1 MDSDCGKG
9 TVMDRN
15 MRIAIVGGSLV
26 GPVTKLLLERE
37 GFTDV
42 TVFESMTEAQS
53 RSGGV
58 MGLRIPTIETL
69 ESVGILRRDVIALR
83 DTNTYS
89 YDLGPKN
96 GVPVSRGYSDFPG
109 IVTSWDA
116 LHDQLASKVDV
127 QYGREVTGIHE
138 SDGVMVLDIT
148 AKLGKERSHSSFGV
162 FDLVLFADGRKSTGR
177 TLLDPLRTM
186 EYQGY
191 VVWRGLATPPRPTPT
206 GFNRYYDFTNNRL
219 FSLTGPIIQS
229 GKSYWEFSHN
239 LDRELWQAMAG
250 GSPEDKAYLLP
261 NKVDENTRQII
272 HSAMRHMPD
281 TFQNLVFDSEI
292 SGIPVN
298 DGRFPDRA
306 FFRVGKG
313 YAALLGDALIPVR
326 LQVGAGL
333 NMGLLEGKSL
343 VDTLARTEDL
353 STSLASWEESTLDAL
368 ARWTELGRSRVN
380 RLNLGHYEPVR
391 PGWTTAPM
399 GGAFDE
405 PAWVLA

>member
-1 MDSDCGKG
+1 
-9 TVMDRN
+9 MDRN

-26 GPVTKLLLERE
+26 GPVTKLLLEKE

-42 TVFESMTEAQS
+42 TVFESMSEAQS

-58 MGLRIPTIETL
+58 MGLRFPTIATL
-69 ESVGILRRDVIALR
+69 ETVGIMQRDIIALR

-116 LHDQLASKVDV
+116 LHDQLSSRVDIK
-127 QYGREVTGIHE
+127 YRHTITDISAGD
-138 SDGVMVLDIT
+138 DGQMYLTV
-148 AKLGKERSHSSFGV
+148 RSV
-162 FDLVLFADGRKSTGR
+162 PTPFDLVLFADGRKSTGR

-186 EYQGY
+186 DYQGY
-191 VVWRGLATPPRPTPT
+191 AVWRGLSTPPRPTPS
-206 GFNRYYDFTNNRL
+206 GFNRYYDFANNRL

-239 LDRELWQAMAG
+239 LPRETWEKIAG
-250 GSPEDKAYLLP
+250 GSPEERAYLLP
-261 NKVDENTRQII
+261 NRVRTDVRDVILQ
-272 HSAMRHMPD
+272 AMRHLPD
-281 TFQNLVFDSEI
+281 TFRNLVFDSEI
-292 SGIPVN
+292 SGIPIN
-298 DGRFPDRA
+298 DSRFPDRA
-306 FFRVGKG
+306 FWQIGKG
-313 YAALLGDALIPVR
+313 HAALLGDALIPVR

-333 NMGLLEGKSL
+333 NMGLLEGASL
-343 VDTLARTEDL
+343 VDILAGNHDLSDGLAR
-353 STSLASWEESTLDAL
+353 WEETTLDAM

-391 PGWTTAPM
+391 PGWTTAPATDN
-399 GGAFDE
+399 AFAE
-405 PAWVLA
+405 PKWVLA